1 MSTASSILAS
11 IPLPNLAASMA
22 SATEGKAPSVASRA
36 SAARASVGSL
46 VGVSNPL
53 AVATVARLEPTVDAS

>member
-1 MSTASSILAS
+1 V
-11 IPLPNLAASMA
+11 AASMA
-22 SATEGKAPSVASRA
+22 SATEGKAPSVALRA

-53 AVATVARLEPTVDAS
+53 ALATVVRLEPTVET